1 MKAAGA
7 APKACWWWGKEWG
20 GREGGGGEGLPWV
33 SQANKTREWVRAG
46 GDPPSVRRSDTVPTE
61 DEEEED
67 GENKNY
73 GDEKL

>member
-7 APKACWWWGKEWG
+7 APKACWWWGKDV
-20 GREGGGGEGLPWV
+20 REEGEKVSSGSLRPIRLGSGLG
-33 SQANKTREWVRAG
+33 AG
-46 GDPPSVRRSDTVPTE
+46 GDPPSVSRSDTVPTE

-67 GENKNY
+67 EDGENKNY